1 MRILNEVGVYT
12 CGGKISFVPALHEE
26 TALILEILNVD
37 Y

>member
-1 MRILNEVGVYT
+1 MRILNKVGIYT
-12 CGGKISFVPALHEE
+12 GGCKISFVPALHEE